1 MKSKLQ
7 VWADNHYGTDVFGHW
22 DHHPMLPNGRHT
34 TFNLHSSRKLRTAC
48 CHYEMSTHTAL
59 YGISSQPG
67 ALSNVQCCRADLSSA
82 KVKGTVLLSS
92 MEGSRGC
99 CAPRVARIR
108 STRLLTRR
116 KCRTSKASKCK
127 DAASRNAHAIGACT
141 QIAATGA
148 SFCQVTTEVQCG
160 KSCCGND
167 AGPCGHPHEDKPI
180 VYAHRDGAKMTNT
193 GF

>member
-1 MKSKLQ
+1 MFL
-7 VWADNHYGTDVFGHW
+7 AIGTTTPCFQMDVTQ
-22 DHHPMLPNGRHT
+22 PY
-34 TFNLHSSRKLRTAC
+34 NLHSSRKLRTAC

-59 YGISSQPG
+59 YGILSQPG

-99 CAPRVARIR
+99 CAPRGARIR

-127 DAASRNAHAIGACT
+127 DAASRKCSRHWRMHSNCCEGCVILSGDNRGAMRQALLRKRRRT
-141 QIAATGA
+141 MRAAARGQADCVCSTRWSQDDQYWILTA
-148 SFCQVTTEVQCG
+148 
-160 KSCCGND
+160 
-167 AGPCGHPHEDKPI
+167 
-180 VYAHRDGAKMTNT
+180 
-193 GF
+193 